1 MRSRIAA
8 AFSGVTKDLLPK
20 ASSPTTTTTTTTTT
34 ANAAPPAARPRRE
47 AAAPRPPACAA
58 PEASQD
64 FERTLAAV
72 EARIDQMTD
81 DEVTAFARRI
91 GILR

>member
-20 ASSPTTTTTTTTTT
+20 ASASTTTTT
-34 ANAAPPAARPRRE
+34 ATTPPPRPPATANTPGAVPRTAARPRPQAE
-47 AAAPRPPACAA
+47 APP
-58 PEASQD
+58 D
-64 FERTLAAV
+64 FERALAAV

-81 DEVTAFARRI
+81 EEVTAFARKI